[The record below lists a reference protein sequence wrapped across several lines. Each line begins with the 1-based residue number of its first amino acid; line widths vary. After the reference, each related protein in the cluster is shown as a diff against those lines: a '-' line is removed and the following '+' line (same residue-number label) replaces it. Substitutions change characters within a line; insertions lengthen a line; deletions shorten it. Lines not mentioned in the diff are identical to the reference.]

1 MADVSSGKATE
12 MTVNFRRLALGARR
26 TKKASCSV
34 KKLKKFLQKQ
44 FKTQDPVYI
53 SQDLNKAIFA
63 RGQHHLI
70 GRLRVRVERGQC
82 NVNPEQNCVRVSLV
96 EVSSFKNLK
105 DARVAE
111 E

>member
-1 MADVSSGKATE
+1 MADISTTKITE
-12 MTVNFRRLALGARR
+12 MTINFRPLAMTARA
-26 TKKASCSV
+26 TKRASSSV
-34 KKLKKFLQKQ
+34 KRLKKFLQKQ
-44 FKTQDPVYI
+44 FHTEDPVYI

-82 NVNPEQNCVRVSLV
+82 NVNPEAKCVRVSLV
-96 EVSSFKNLK
+96 DVSTFKGLK
-105 DARVAE
+105 DTRVE

>member
-1 MADVSSGKATE
+1 MADVSNVKTTE
-12 MTVNFRRLALGARR
+12 MTINFRPLVMNAKA
-26 TKKASCSV
+26 TKRASSSV
-34 KKLKKFLQKQ
+34 KRLKKFLQKQ
-44 FKTQDPVYI
+44 FHTQDPVYI

-82 NVNPEQNCVRVSLV
+82 NVNPEEKCVRVSLV
-96 EVSSFKNLK
+96 EVSTFKGLK
-105 DARVAE
+105 DTRVE